1 MNKKCVGCGILLQT
15 QNKENSGYVLDLNFS
30 YCERCFRNINYS
42 EINDLNVGI
51 DNCHIIDKINNKSDL
66 VLFVADLLNLSE
78 DLINIYKKI
87 SKPKYFVINKID
99 VLPKNITLDKIT
111 NLLKKEY
118 KITDNIIYTSKNNSN
133 LLDKIKSAK
142 NIYFCGLSNSGKSTL
157 ISKLTGENNL
167 IKSYMLNSTQ
177 DYNIV
182 NFEDK
187 KIVDCPG
194 FISPSN
200 LQNDKLLKIILP
212 NKKINPRTYQI
223 NKPVTLN
230 FHNMF
235 SIRLVEENSV
245 TCYVSNGLII
255 KKIYKDIDEY
265 QQIVVPSNSDLIIK
279 GIGFINIKNKATIKI
294 SKNLIVEIRNSIF
307 K

>member
-1 MNKKCVGCGILLQT
+1 MNKKCVGCGILLQNE
-15 QNKENSGYVLDLNFS
+15 NKEKSGYVADLSYN

-42 EINDLNVGI
+42 EINDLNVAI
-51 DNCHIIDKINNKSDL
+51 DNNSIIDTINKKSDL
-66 VLFVADLLNLSE
+66 VFFVADLLNLSS
-78 DLINIYKKI
+78 DLINIYEII
-87 SKPKYFVINKID
+87 SKPKYFIINKID
-99 VLPKNITLDKIT
+99 VLPKNITSDKIT
-111 NLLKKEY
+111 NLLTNEY
-118 KITDNIIYTSKNNSN
+118 KVNENIIYTSKNNSN
-133 LLDKIKSAK
+133 LLDRIKLSN

-157 ISKLTGENNL
+157 ISMLTGENNL

-177 DYNIV
+177 DYNTV
-182 NFEDK
+182 NFENK

-194 FISPSN
+194 FILPSN

-223 NKPVTLN
+223 SKPVTLN

-235 SIRLVEENSV
+235 SIRLTDVNSII
-245 TCYVSNGLII
+245 CYVSNGLVI

-265 QQIVVPSNSDLIIK
+265 QEIVVPSNSDLIIK
-279 GIGFINIKNKATIKI
+279 GIGFINVKNKAIIKMD
-294 SKNLIVEIRNSIF
+294 KNLIIEIRNSIF